1 MSVAENVL
9 KNCNLSVDGRG
20 FAGNFKELKLPELSL
35 KLEEFRAGGM
45 DAPISIDKGMEQL
58 VFTFNATKMCAD
70 TLALFGVSK
79 NNGVQLTARGVVESY
94 DGSTQPVLVNMTGKV
109 TKIAQGAWAPGG
121 DATTEYTLNLNYYKY
136 TQDGNTVHEVDVLNM
151 KRIINGTDQLAEH
164 RSALGL

>member
-9 KNCNLSVDGRG
+9 KNCNVSVDGRG

-45 DAPISIDKGMEQL
+45 DAPVSIEKGMEEL
-58 VFTFNATKMCAD
+58 VFTFTATKMCAE

-79 NNGVQLTARGVVESY
+79 NNGVQLTARGVVESF
-94 DGSTQPVLVNMTGKV
+94 DGNTQPVLVNMTGKM
-109 TKIAQGAWAPGG
+109 TKITPSTWTSGG
-121 DATTEYTLNLNYYKY
+121 EATTEYTMNLSYYKY
-136 TQDGNTVHEVDVLNM
+136 SQDGNTVHEIDVLNM
-151 KRIINGTDQLAEH
+151 TRIINGTDQLAEH